1 MSDYIPVTSDYC
13 SGFFSRK
20 VKKKPTELKLVLNE
34 IFIIKNGDKI
44 TPMWFELG
52 TESDDT
58 VMICMALSS

>member
-13 SGFFSRK
+13 SGFFFRK
-20 VKKKPTELKLVLNE
+20 LKKKRPNKNKFWNE

-44 TPMWFELG
+44 TPMWFELR